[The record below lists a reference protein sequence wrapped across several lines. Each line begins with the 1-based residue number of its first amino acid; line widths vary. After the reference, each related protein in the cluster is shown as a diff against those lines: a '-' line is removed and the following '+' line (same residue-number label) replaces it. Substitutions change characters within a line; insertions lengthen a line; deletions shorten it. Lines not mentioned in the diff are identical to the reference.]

1 MLIALQIISAL
12 VTAGI
17 LFLQA
22 AGLTLIFGVC
32 RVLNLAHGTFFMLAL
47 FLTWTVSSAAGEGA
61 TGFWMSLLVVP
72 AACAVVGVLTEV
84 VLFRRVYRAH
94 LLAQVL
100 LTIGIIYIVGDVIR
114 LGWGL
119 TAKSVPVPDQFGAP
133 FEVMGVFIPSYY
145 AFVIGVA
152 ACAAAGIWFIV
163 HKTSW
168 GLLIRAASQ
177 DRDMSAALGV
187 RQQLLFASVFG
198 LSLWLVG
205 LAGALYAPIGGA
217 SLGMDLDNVIEAF
230 AVVVIGGMGSIVGSL
245 VAALMI
251 GTVKAFGILVL
262 PQFSMAF
269 VFGLMALVLLFRP
282 NGLFGAPE

>member
-1 MLIALQIISAL
+1 MLITLQVVSAL

-32 RVLNLAHGTFFMLAL
+32 RVLNLAHGTFFMLGL
-47 FLTWTVSSAAGEGA
+47 FLTWSVTTMVGEGA
-61 TGFWMSLLVVP
+61 GGFWISLLVVP
-72 AACAVVGVLTEV
+72 LVCAAVGVLAEV
-84 VLFRRVYRAH
+84 TLFRRVYRAH
-94 LLAQVL
+94 PLAQGL
-100 LTIGIIYIVGDVIR
+100 LTIGIIYIVGDLIR

-133 FEVMGVFIPSYY
+133 LEVMGVFIPSYY
-145 AFVIGVA
+145 AFVIAVA
-152 ACAAAGIWFIV
+152 AFAAVGIWCIV
-163 HKTSW
+163 NKTSW
-168 GLLIRAASQ
+168 GLLVRAASQ

-187 RQQLLFASVFG
+187 HQQRLFASVFG

-205 LAGALYAPIGGA
+205 LAAALYAPIGGA
-217 SLGMDLDNVIEAF
+217 NLGMDLDNVIEAF

-251 GTVKAFGILVL
+251 GGVKAFGILVL

-269 VFGLMALVLLFRP
+269 VFALMALVLLFRP